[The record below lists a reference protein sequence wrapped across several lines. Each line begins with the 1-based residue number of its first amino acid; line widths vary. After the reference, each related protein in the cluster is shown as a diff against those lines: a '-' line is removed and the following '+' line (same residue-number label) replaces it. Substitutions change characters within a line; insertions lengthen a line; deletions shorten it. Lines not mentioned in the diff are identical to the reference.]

1 MKLGIIVLLILGIAA
16 AACAAILVGILRT
29 DSSADEDLSQQDVEV
44 AMAKISMPAMTV
56 VTLDHIIKETVSKDD
71 LPEGRLS
78 SPARVIGRVLAVPVV
93 EGQILTNSCFVT
105 EGTGAQLAA
114 ALPHGMRAVTIHLAR
129 GAIPD
134 EILLYPGCVVDV
146 LVSFKLLS
154 VDSSKGQAI
163 STTMLRGIQV
173 LVVAGDSVVSNPD
186 DEEAKDSVIASR
198 TSRETTVTLLV
209 DPKQAEALQL
219 ATDNGNISLAIR
231 NPLDK
236 RPVDMEATILSQ
248 GRLASLGSALT
259 PAVFSYLQKEHL
271 SLTEQPLINGDTQ
284 IQTQEDSN
292 TDMDIMGQQF
302 ISDEK
307 EKIRQY
313 PRWGITV
320 IRGRETTVEEL
331 DIHQDEPAAAATA
344 IK

>member
-1 MKLGIIVLLILGIAA
+1 MKWGIIVLVILGIAA
-16 AACAAILVGILRT
+16 AACAAILVGTLRT
-29 DSSADEDLSQQDVEV
+29 DSSADEDLSQQGVEV

-56 VTLDHIIKETVSKDD
+56 ITLDHVIKETVSKDD

-78 SPARVIGRVLAVPVV
+78 KPARVIGRVLSVPVV
-93 EGQILTNSCFVT
+93 EGQILTNSCFIT

-114 ALPHGMRAVTIHLAR
+114 ALPHGMRAVTINLAR
-129 GAIPD
+129 GTIPD
-134 EILLYPGCVVDV
+134 DILLYPGCVVDV
-146 LVSFKLLS
+146 LVSFRLS
-154 VDSSKGQAI
+154 SADSSKGQAI

-173 LVVAGDSVVSNPD
+173 LVVAGESVVSNP
-186 DEEAKDSVIASR
+186 DEEAKDSVIARR
-198 TSRETTVTLLV
+198 TSRGTTVTLLV

-219 ATDNGNISLAIR
+219 ATTNGSVSLTIR

-248 GRLASLGSALT
+248 GRLARLGTALT
-259 PAVFSYLQKEHL
+259 PVVLAAAQKEQGP
-271 SLTEQPLINGDTQ
+271 SAE
-284 IQTQEDSN
+284 QTQEDSA
-292 TDMDIMGQQF
+292 TDTDIMGQQF

-313 PRWGITV
+313 PRWDITV

-331 DIHQDEPAAAATA
+331 DIHQDEPDATATA